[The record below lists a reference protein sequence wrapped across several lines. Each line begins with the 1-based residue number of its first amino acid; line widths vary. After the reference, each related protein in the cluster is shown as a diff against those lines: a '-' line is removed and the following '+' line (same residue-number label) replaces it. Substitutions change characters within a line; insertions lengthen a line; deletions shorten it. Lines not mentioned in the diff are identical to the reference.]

1 MDIELVAKEMRERAL
16 LIEGNQELA
25 AQDLRGLK
33 LKWAK
38 EQQLAKVEAFKKL
51 YFNAGRWAGGARDHI
66 AREAFEQVGSRIEA
80 GQRKMQTPDPHNR

>member
-38 EQQLAKVEAFKKL
+38 EQQLAKVGAFKKL

-66 AREAFEQVGSRIEA
+66 AREAFEQVNGRIKGGPEEI
-80 GQRKMQTPDPHNR
+80 QNP